1 MRIQEGVYV
10 CGVQALHYDLQ
21 AMDDNGH
28 GNMWCFGLTVVV
40 WGGGAGGSVGCM
52 PLTSGKTALQSDT
65 YTACS
70 FEGACLLHLM
80 HFSAAAAGLLGDAAP
95 VADTKRW

>member
-21 AMDDNGH
+21 AMDGNGH

-40 WGGGAGGSVGCM
+40 FFGGGGGQVG
-52 PLTSGKTALQSDT
+52 AW
-65 YTACS
+65 
-70 FEGACLLHLM
+70 GACH
-80 HFSAAAAGLLGDAAP
+80 
-95 VADTKRW
+95 

>member
-21 AMDDNGH
+21 AMDGNGH

-40 WGGGAGGSVGCM
+40 FFGGGGGQVGGWGVS
-52 PLTSGKTALQSDT
+52 LIHNSDPT
-65 YTACS
+65 KQPNKYRIPS
-70 FEGACLLHLM
+70 
-80 HFSAAAAGLLGDAAP
+80 SA
-95 VADTKRW
+95 